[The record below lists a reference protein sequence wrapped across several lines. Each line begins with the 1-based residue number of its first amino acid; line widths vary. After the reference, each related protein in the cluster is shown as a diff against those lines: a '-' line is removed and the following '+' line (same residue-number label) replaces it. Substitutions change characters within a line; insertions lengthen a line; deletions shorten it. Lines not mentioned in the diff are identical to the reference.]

1 MWRQLSA
8 GLPPTSQKDKIFAG
22 PRQPARPPRP
32 ARSHMLACLAA
43 SAFVPQP
50 RCQWAGAAS
59 HRAAWL
65 MAASPDEEKQ
75 SKVDPKV
82 ERDAAAISDGIINAV
97 DTVAAIG
104 SLLNPR
110 GVVKPTRSALQAA
123 TAANPNP
130 NPLSRLTLTLAL
142 TLTGTLTVTVTLTLS
157 RSSTSCGRMRRRG
170 STRRRPLRRRT
181 TRRSWSLPPR
191 CTPSAALKRSS

>member
-1 MWRQLSA
+1 VLARGGTVSCEGVKHTDEGCDFPRTQITGSEVLMAGRLRANLTVRWIASHQPKGQNLRRSSA
-8 GLPPTSQKDKIFAG
+8 ASTAT
-22 PRQPARPPRP
+22 PRP

-82 ERDAAAISDGIINAV
+82 ERDAATISDGIINAV

-110 GVVKPTRSALQAA
+110 GVVKPTRSAVQAA
-123 TAANPNP
+123 TAASQNTSAANPN
-130 NPLSRLTLTLAL
+130 LTLLA
-142 TLTGTLTVTVTLTLS
+142 
-157 RSSTSCGRMRRRG
+157 
-170 STRRRPLRRRT
+170 
-181 TRRSWSLPPR
+181 
-191 CTPSAALKRSS
+191 A

>member
-1 MWRQLSA
+1 
-8 GLPPTSQKDKIFAG
+8 
-22 PRQPARPPRP
+22 
-32 ARSHMLACLAA
+32 MLACLAA

-75 SKVDPKV
+75 QSKVGRDEQQSKV

-110 GVVKPTRSALQAA
+110 GVVKPTRSAVQAA
-123 TAANPNP
+123 TAASQNTSAANPNP

-142 TLTGTLTVTVTLTLS
+142 TLIVTVTLTLTLTLS
-157 RSSTSCGRMRRRG
+157 RT
-170 STRRRPLRRRT
+170 STRT
-181 TRRSWSLPPR
+181 
-191 CTPSAALKRSS
+191 

>member
-75 SKVDPKV
+75 QSKVDPKV

-123 TAANPNP
+123 TAASQNTSAANPNP
-130 NPLSRLTLTLAL
+130 NPLSRLTLTLTL
-142 TLTGTLTVTVTLTLS
+142 TLTV
-157 RSSTSCGRMRRRG
+157 
-170 STRRRPLRRRT
+170 P
-181 TRRSWSLPPR
+181 
-191 CTPSAALKRSS
+191 

>member
-1 MWRQLSA
+1 
-8 GLPPTSQKDKIFAG
+8 
-22 PRQPARPPRP
+22 
-32 ARSHMLACLAA
+32 MLACLAA

-50 RCQWAGAAS
+50 RCQWAGAAP

-75 SKVDPKV
+75 QSKVDPKVDPKV

-123 TAANPNP
+123 TAASQNTSAANPNP
-130 NPLSRLTLTLAL
+130 NPLSRLTLTLTL
-142 TLTGTLTVTVTLTLS
+142 TLTV
-157 RSSTSCGRMRRRG
+157 
-170 STRRRPLRRRT
+170 P
-181 TRRSWSLPPR
+181 
-191 CTPSAALKRSS
+191 